1 MKKKPDRRLVLAVL
15 ALVAGAAA
23 AKGLEAQ
30 KATSPSVH
38 LAASTPWQPSRLR

>member
-15 ALVAGAAA
+15 ALVAGAAG

-30 KATSPSVH
+30 KAATPSVH
-38 LAASTPWQPSRLR
+38 LAASTPWQPSTLR